1 MNRSLLM
8 DHTSNI
14 SHFIIKYEEQQKN
27 KAKSMASSEQS
38 LPKSNKRKHRYMR
51 NQSTVVENVKQK
63 QVPVLSLP
71 TNADDKKD

>member
-51 NQSTVVENVKQK
+51 NQSTVV
-63 QVPVLSLP
+63 
-71 TNADDKKD
+71 